1 MTVYTTVPADD
12 SNLDVV
18 VTEANDIVKID
29 IQPASFNS
37 IGSVDSV
44 NGLAGVVLLDTDDI
58 PEGVNKYYTDAK
70 VQTVINTN
78 SADFATT
85 TYVNDEDDAV
95 EVAANLYTDNA
106 VTGLAAT
113 TYVNTQD
120 GVTLSSANTY
130 TDNSIAAIP
139 AVDLSAYE
147 TIVNSEAGD
156 ATTLSSANTY
166 TDTSIAAIPA
176 VDLSSYETIVNSEA
190 GDATTLSSANTYTDT
205 SIAAIP
211 ATDLSAYSTTVQ
223 VEALPV
229 STFTNDAGYIT
240 TETDSQTLSFATPN
254 ISISGGNSVDLTPL
268 TLGYITADSTNTL
281 TNKSG
286 AISQWTNDSAYL
298 TGSALTPYSTT
309 VQVEAL
315 PVSTFTNDAGY
326 LTTETDSQTLS
337 FATPNLTISN
347 GNTVDLSALTPTVPV
362 TSVNTLTGDVVLD
375 TDDVLEGANKYYTD
389 AKVQTVINTNT
400 AGYATTTYVD
410 TEDAT
415 TLSSANTYTDN
426 SIAAIPATDLS
437 AYSTT
442 VQVEALPVST
452 FTNDS
457 GYSTTTYVDT
467 NDATTL
473 SSANT
478 YTDTS
483 IAAIDLT
490 VLDDVTQINPDSS
503 GMTIGATGVTTAK
516 WGSSAPLFWRSDNDD
531 GALKNF
537 VFDNTNQN
545 IFVGMH
551 WKTADSN
558 KKLFRFDATAT
569 GGTDPGDGSHTTN
582 FTMSGTNNIFKSR
595 LQNETKTGLEFNA
608 DNINLVTDNG
618 VSINSNYTLPNVDGT
633 AGQVLT
639 TDGNGNLS
647 WETP

>member
-130 TDNSIAAIP
+130 TDTSIAAIP